1 MRRFKIPEV
10 TVGRLSLYLRC
21 LNELEEE
28 GTEVVSSAELGRRCG
43 VNPAQIRKDLA
54 YFGEFGTR
62 GVGYYVKELK
72 EDIKRVMGL
81 NKTWEVALV
90 GVGNLGTALL
100 RYRGFQRH
108 GFKLT
113 VAFDTQVEG
122 KDVPEGCQLYH
133 SSEMEKV
140 IKERG
145 IKLAIISVHYSQ
157 AQDVADRLA
166 RAGVK
171 GILNFA
177 PVRIQPLKG
186 VVVRNVDMGTEL
198 EILTFYVTMKGSR

>member
-28 GTEVVSSAELGRRCG
+28 GIEVVSSAELGRRCG

-100 RYRGFQRH
+100 RYKGFQRH
-108 GFKLT
+108 GFRLS
-113 VAFDTQVEG
+113 VAFDHQTEG
-122 KDVPEGCQLYH
+122 KDVPEGCELYH
-133 SSEMEKV
+133 SSEMERV
-140 IKERG
+140 IRERG
-145 IKLAIISVHYSQ
+145 IKVAIISVHYSQ
-157 AQDVADRLA
+157 AQQVAEELA

-177 PVRIQPLKG
+177 PVRIQLSKG

-198 EILTFYVTMKGSR
+198 EILTFYLTMKGTR